1 MKKVY
6 QLILSLF
13 CFATVNAQKTSITD
27 TVKAVEKPTVPAY
40 ERLKEVPPFNI
51 LLVND
56 STMFAKASLEKKKP
70 TLIFVFS
77 PSCEHCKKS
86 TAEMVSKFDKF
97 KGVNIVMATVAK
109 YEPTKK
115 FYDENNLKN
124 YPNIKMGVDAD
135 YFLGRF
141 YEVRTY
147 PSIYL
152 YDKKGLFKK
161 FFNSSFTMGDIAKLI
176 WY

>member
-6 QLILSLF
+6 QLIFAIF
-13 CFATVNAQKTSITD
+13 CFTSINAQKTTVTD
-27 TVKAVEKPTVPAY
+27 TTKVAEKPPVPAY
-40 ERLKEVPPFNI
+40 ERLNEVPPFNL

-56 STMFAKASLEKKKP
+56 STMFAKANLEKKKP
-70 TLIFVFS
+70 TMIFIFS
-77 PSCEHCKKS
+77 PSCDHCKKA
-86 TAEMVSKFDKF
+86 TEEMIAKFDKF
-97 KGVNIVMATVAK
+97 KNVNILMATVTK
-109 YEPTKK
+109 YQYAKK

-147 PSIYL
+147 PAIFL

-161 FFNSSFTMGDIAKLI
+161 YFNSSSTMEDIAKFF
-176 WY
+176 